1 MVLRQ
6 HERASYTVT
15 DHKHAREQRSRFGH
29 RLIAI
34 VRLKTLADAIPEA
47 ETPEAIQ
54 QISRSIT
61 TILKHLFTDHFE
73 IAVAAG
79 LTREEA
85 FFAAD
90 ELLELGSKPTPLM
103 VSWGITE

>member
-29 RLIAI
+29 RLAI

-54 QISRSIT
+54 LISRSIT